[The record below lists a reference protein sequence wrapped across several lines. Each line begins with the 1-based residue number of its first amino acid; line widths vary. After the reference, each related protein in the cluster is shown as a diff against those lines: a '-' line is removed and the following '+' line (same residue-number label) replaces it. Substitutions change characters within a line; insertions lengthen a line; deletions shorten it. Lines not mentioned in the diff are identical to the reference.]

1 MNTNSGDTHKTAYKK
16 AETFLLE
23 LKQITTKYK
32 DTIFKS
38 IYLTKMKLVSVIS
51 ILVVCMLVV
60 DQTSALTC
68 YISCP
73 DVLRLS
79 SSGNI
84 ESMYFP
90 IFIERNVYA
99 GAGQGYIK
107 NINNTPSSSIMSL
120 NQAVTFYNSIKQ
132 STTTLNSIQ
141 FNSTNTYAILNMPTY
156 GMPTSLTVPFN
167 LPCDS
172 TTKSPNWAS
181 IAVAYGLKSFVIDPR
196 LGNLGTC
203 SLTPTYTNNYSPSLT
218 CGFWTSCA

>member
-1 MNTNSGDTHKTAYKK
+1 MM
-16 AETFLLE
+16 
-23 LKQITTKYK
+23 
-32 DTIFKS
+32 KS
-38 IYLTKMKLVSVIS
+38 VSVIS
-51 ILVVCMLVV
+51 IVVVCMLVV

-73 DVLRLS
+73 TVLK
-79 SSGNI
+79 SSGSTSFI
-84 ESMYFP
+84 GGMYLP
-90 IFIERNVYA
+90 TYIERNIFA

-107 NINNTPSSSIMSL
+107 NINNVPSSAIMSL

-141 FNSTNTYAILNMPTY
+141 FDSTSTYAILNMPTY
-156 GMPTSLTVPFN
+156 GMPTSLSVPFN

-181 IAVAYGLKSFVIDPR
+181 LSAAYGLKSFVIDPR

-203 SLTPTYTNNYSPSLT
+203 SLTPTYTNNWSPSLT